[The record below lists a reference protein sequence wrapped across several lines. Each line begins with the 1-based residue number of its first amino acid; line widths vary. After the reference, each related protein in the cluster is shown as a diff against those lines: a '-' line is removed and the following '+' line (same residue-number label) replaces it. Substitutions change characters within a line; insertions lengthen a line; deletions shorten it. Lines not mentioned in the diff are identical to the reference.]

1 MTVRADWPRRAAAAF
16 FALLLIVGALAGFS
30 YGMIADE
37 NSEYRI
43 LKANAAEY
51 ACRLLGEEH
60 PVSRA
65 LLEDAPRISQS
76 IERDHGIAAYYPF
89 LPAGVLLGGISRRAM
104 MLGWHFYTFL
114 WFTAGCAALYGIARE
129 LYGGTRRFG
138 CMAALTLYLTP
149 RMFADGHYNNKDMVL
164 LSLFLL
170 VMWKGVCWIRRGRM
184 RDAVWMSLF
193 GALAANTKILGA
205 WCWGCMGLAFLADR
219 IVRRKLDARAW
230 RMGAA
235 AIAVFAAG
243 YALLTPAMW
252 GDPIGFFKYLLTNAA
267 SFSRWD
273 FGVLF
278 GGRVYRPGNGD
289 PLPWDYLPRLMLM
302 SIPIYITLLAL
313 LGGARLARS
322 FGARADE
329 RLRGERVPALAVLLI
344 GGIPLVYGMAG
355 RMVLYHS
362 WRHFSFFYATVIV
375 LAAGGMAEA
384 LRLWPGRRRML
395 AGALTA
401 ALAVNGAAIVLTHP
415 LEGSAFN
422 PIAALFAGDDYETD
436 YWLLAAQPAAERLAA
451 QGEWTVTTNRAC
463 LKLFENALS
472 GMPEGVRARVHLT
485 TRGDEADAVLVWN
498 AHYREESCT
507 SEAEWQAVV
516 ERYYGASTQEVYV
529 PDWTNESAFEK
540 WFEIDAFGSNI
551 VTVYR
556 RIEAKSQY

>member
-1 MTVRADWPRRAAAAF
+1 MTVRADWPRRAVAAF
-16 FALLLIVGALAGFS
+16 FALLLIVGALAGLS
-30 YGMIADE
+30 YGMTADE

-60 PVSRA
+60 SVSRA
-65 LLEDAPRISQS
+65 LLKDAPRISQS

-114 WFTAGCAALYGIARE
+114 WFMAGCAALYGIARE

-138 CMAALTLYLTP
+138 CMAALMLYLTP
-149 RMFADGHYNNKDMVL
+149 RMFAEGHYNNKDMVL

-235 AIAVFAAG
+235 AIAVFAVG

-252 GDPIGFFKYLLTNAA
+252 GDPVGFFRYLLTNAA

-313 LGGARLARS
+313 LGGARLVRG
-322 FGARADE
+322 FGAKADA
-329 RLRGERVPALAVLLI
+329 RPHGERVPALAILLT
-344 GGIPLVYGMAG
+344 GLVPLVYAVMGK
-355 RMVLYHS
+355 MVLYNG

-395 AGALTA
+395 AGALAA
-401 ALAVNGAAIVLTHP
+401 ALAVNGAAIAYSHP

-422 PIAALFAGDDYETD
+422 PVAAMLAGNDYEMD
-436 YWLLAAQPAAERLAA
+436 YWMLAAQPAAERLAA
-451 QGEWTVTTNRAC
+451 QGEWTVTTNRSC
-463 LKLFENALS
+463 LKPLENALS
-472 GMPEGVRARVHLT
+472 AMPEKIRTRVRLT
-485 TRGDEADAVLVWN
+485 TQGDEADAVLVWN
-498 AHYREESCT
+498 AYYREESCY
-507 SEAEWQAVV
+507 SEEEWQALV
-516 ERYYGASTQEVYV
+516 EQYYSGDPEAVSV
-529 PDWTNESAFEK
+529 PDWTDENAFEK

-556 RIEAKSQY
+556 RIAA

>member
-1 MTVRADWPRRAAAAF
+1 MTARADWPRRAAAAF

-114 WFTAGCAALYGIARE
+114 WFMAGCAALYGIARE

-313 LGGARLARS
+313 LGGARLVRS
-322 FGARADE
+322 FGARADA
-329 RLRGERVPALAVLLI
+329 RLRGC
-344 GGIPLVYGMAG
+344 
-355 RMVLYHS
+355 
-362 WRHFSFFYATVIV
+362 
-375 LAAGGMAEA
+375 AA
-384 LRLWPGRRRML
+384 
-395 AGALTA
+395 
-401 ALAVNGAAIVLTHP
+401 
-415 LEGSAFN
+415 S
-422 PIAALFAGDDYETD
+422 
-436 YWLLAAQPAAERLAA
+436 
-451 QGEWTVTTNRAC
+451 AC
-463 LKLFENALS
+463 LRWPF
-472 GMPEGVRARVHLT
+472 
-485 TRGDEADAVLVWN
+485 
-498 AHYREESCT
+498 C
-507 SEAEWQAVV
+507 
-516 ERYYGASTQEVYV
+516 
-529 PDWTNESAFEK
+529 
-540 WFEIDAFGSNI
+540 
-551 VTVYR
+551 
-556 RIEAKSQY
+556 

>member
-1 MTVRADWPRRAAAAF
+1 MTARADWPRRAAAAF
-16 FALLLIVGALAGFS
+16 FALLLIAGALAGFS

-114 WFTAGCAALYGIARE
+114 WFMAGCAALYGIARE

-235 AIAVFAAG
+235 AYLAAAAAVTGLLFAA
-243 YALLTPAMW
+243 
-252 GDPIGFFKYLLTNAA
+252 
-267 SFSRWD
+267 
-273 FGVLF
+273 
-278 GGRVYRPGNGD
+278 
-289 PLPWDYLPRLMLM
+289 
-302 SIPIYITLLAL
+302 LLAWL
-313 LGGARLARS
+313 KRRGARI
-322 FGARADE
+322 F
-329 RLRGERVPALAVLLI
+329 
-344 GGIPLVYGMAG
+344 
-355 RMVLYHS
+355 
-362 WRHFSFFYATVIV
+362 
-375 LAAGGMAEA
+375 
-384 LRLWPGRRRML
+384 
-395 AGALTA
+395 A
-401 ALAVNGAAIVLTHP
+401 AL
-415 LEGSAFN
+415 
-422 PIAALFAGDDYETD
+422 
-436 YWLLAAQPAAERLAA
+436 
-451 QGEWTVTTNRAC
+451 
-463 LKLFENALS
+463 
-472 GMPEGVRARVHLT
+472 
-485 TRGDEADAVLVWN
+485 
-498 AHYREESCT
+498 
-507 SEAEWQAVV
+507 
-516 ERYYGASTQEVYV
+516 
-529 PDWTNESAFEK
+529 
-540 WFEIDAFGSNI
+540 
-551 VTVYR
+551 
-556 RIEAKSQY
+556 